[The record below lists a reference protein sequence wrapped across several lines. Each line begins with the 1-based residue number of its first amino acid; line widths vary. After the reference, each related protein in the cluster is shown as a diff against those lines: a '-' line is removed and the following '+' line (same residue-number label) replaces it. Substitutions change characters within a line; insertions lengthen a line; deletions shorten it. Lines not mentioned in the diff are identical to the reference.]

1 VKVTLVHFSPRLL
14 GETLGK
20 IQAILDG
27 INGSKKVARTW
38 KMMKTLLITF
48 FDIKGTFH
56 FEFIPQT
63 KHSTNL
69 IIWKY

>member
-1 VKVTLVHFSPRLL
+1 VTLVHFSPRLL

-38 KMMKTLLITF
+38 KMMKEVVVQDFTEPMKMLKKCGIC
-48 FDIKGTFH
+48 
-56 FEFIPQT
+56 
-63 KHSTNL
+63 
-69 IIWKY
+69 